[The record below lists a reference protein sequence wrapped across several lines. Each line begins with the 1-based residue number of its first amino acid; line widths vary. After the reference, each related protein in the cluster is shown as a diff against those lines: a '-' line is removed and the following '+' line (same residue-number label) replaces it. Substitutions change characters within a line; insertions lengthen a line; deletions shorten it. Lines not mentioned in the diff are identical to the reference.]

1 MCHACHA
8 GLVSPAPGGCPSG
21 VGCAALGGIA
31 ALKQTMDDAG
41 IDLIAEKIETE
52 KMLVELLEHN
62 IDFGQ
67 GYLFGEPRMSK
78 DPPPAYVEDM
88 PPSA

>member
-1 MCHACHA
+1 
-8 GLVSPAPGGCPSG
+8 VIDD
-21 VGCAALGGIA
+21 AALGGIA
-31 ALKQTMDDAG
+31 ALKQTMDDTG